1 MPKDHSASPLSCGLL
16 KAGKVFVSSFVQ
28 TYKGSWRDMV
38 HLPSIPKAVH
48 RQDGE
53 TAPSCQVLSAQALTR
68 ILGKNPIPERGP
80 PPQVME
86 FFKSK
91 LPDSVV
97 KQISDLLPTP
107 QET

>member
-16 KAGKVFVSSFVQ
+16 NAGKVFVSSFVQ

-68 ILGKNPIPERGP
+68 ILGKNPIPERGALP
-80 PPQVME
+80 LVRGCRKGLHAASE
-86 FFKSK
+86 KS
-91 LPDSVV
+91 SGHR
-97 KQISDLLPTP
+97 
-107 QET
+107 